1 MEMSKFF
8 DGGSKPFSPSRVSF
22 ESIRPYAIY
31 RRYTGGIRAVY
42 GWYTG
47 GIRVVYG
54 WYTGGIRRYT
64 VVYGWYT
71 GGIRRY
77 TGGIRVVYGW
87 YTGGIRAVYG
97 WYTGGIRVVYAGYC
111 YQLWMFDPRL
121 HRHKKGCTLEPSMDL
136 KSNRYEIDF
145 NEIGFTNIPTFHGLE
160 IQ

>member
-54 WYTGGIRRYT
+54 WYTGGIR

-71 GGIRRY
+71 LVIATSFECLTPGYIGI
-77 TGGIRVVYGW
+77 
-87 YTGGIRAVYG
+87 
-97 WYTGGIRVVYAGYC
+97 
-111 YQLWMFDPRL
+111 
-121 HRHKKGCTLEPSMDL
+121 KKVAHLNPPWT
-136 KSNRYEIDF
+136 
-145 NEIGFTNIPTFHGLE
+145 
-160 IQ
+160 